1 MQELDQYLNWCDEQY
16 SNTPHCQ
23 CGIDCTNEN
32 YCGGIQTNCYSCI
45 QRVHKWYNNKIH
57 YNCGKMALY
66 YVLKH
71 TYRFGAEVFFELHRW
86 LRNDIC
92 SWPDIYIAS
101 IGCGPCSELFGTLS
115 LWRTLGK
122 SDFSFHFRGF
132 DIEPLWTPLRN
143 QVKSYFRT
151 IDVQPDINDAFTY
164 YKNIQERV
172 DVVILNYMLSDMRKF
187 NTNQYQ
193 QFLTNLIAMI
203 SQIKPK
209 YLLVNDIYLRDSL
222 TASNELL
229 KNLKQA
235 KITYRSAALQYH
247 VFNPSIGKWGNQI
260 QKQPFAM
267 SNAAIVSKYQPFPE
281 TNSIQTIIQFL

>member
-23 CGIDCTNEN
+23 CGVGCTNEN
-32 YCGGIQTNCYSCI
+32 YCGGIQRDCYSCI

-57 YNCGKMALY
+57 YNCDKMVLY

-71 TYRFGAEVFFELHRW
+71 TYRFSAEVFFELNR

-92 SWPDIYIAS
+92 KWSDLYIAS

-132 DIEPLWTPLRN
+132 DIEPLWIPLRN

-151 IDVQPDINDAFTY
+151 TDVQPDFNDAFAY
-164 YKNIQERV
+164 YDNNQERV
-172 DVVILNYMLSDMRKF
+172 DIVILNYMLSDMRKF

-193 QFLTNLIAMI
+193 QFLTYLIAMI
-203 SQIKPK
+203 SQNKPK
-209 YLLVNDIYLRDSL
+209 YLLINDIYLRDSL
-222 TASNELL
+222 TASDELL
-229 KNLKQA
+229 KRLRQD
-235 KITYRSAALQYH
+235 KITYRAAKLQYH
-247 VFNPSIGKWGNQI
+247 FYNPSIGKWGYPI
-260 QKQPFAM
+260 QKQPFDM